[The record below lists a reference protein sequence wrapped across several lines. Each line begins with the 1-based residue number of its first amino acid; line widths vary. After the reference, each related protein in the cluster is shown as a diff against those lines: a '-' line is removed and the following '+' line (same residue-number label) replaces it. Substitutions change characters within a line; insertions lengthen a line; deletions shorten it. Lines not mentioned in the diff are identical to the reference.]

1 MSTPTATGIRNATRT
16 PLATFPA
23 ALLAALMAALMVI
36 LVAACGASQ
45 PSLETLYGDGY
56 RALESGNLSAAK
68 ILAEKGLVRARN
80 SGDTTWAWAFEVMDA
95 EVLVGQRQIPAALGR
110 LDAGL
115 AVERP
120 HDRVL
125 ARALMARGYARCLQ
139 NQGERTPGIGYAQA
153 DAHDPAMDD
162 LEAAE
167 RMADVLRV
175 PKLAAE
181 AMSRRAICAGQ
192 RGDRDIAED
201 LFRKTIDTAQ
211 RQGFRLIEAQA
222 AGNIGN
228 FRTEAGEYDDA
239 VRWLRRSDE
248 LAAGLVADATRAK
261 NLGRLGKSYYLLG
274 DYERATRVLSEAEAL
289 MRKLG
294 LAGDRWIVLQNL
306 GRAQQGQGEHAR
318 ASRSY
323 ARAASI
329 AQEIEDRN
337 GSAEALAAIQA
348 TRAALALERGNL
360 GEATFR
366 AEQALRIQEQNA
378 LLTQRSRTL
387 LLLAGIWERR
397 DESSRAAAL
406 YDEVIGVSKA
416 GSDPVWQ
423 AHAGL
428 ARLHAR
434 AQRPAEAE
442 AAYRKA
448 FELMDNSL
456 SQLLEP
462 EHQLPFIA
470 SIGRFYDEYIDFLVA
485 QGRGI
490 DALRVADESRARLL
504 RERLRGNGF
513 VPDRLSDY
521 PRLARDADALLL
533 FYSIAPERSFLWAIT
548 ADGITLVP
556 LPGENTL
563 RALVDAHQRL
573 ILNSRD
579 PLDEAAPAAT
589 ELYRLLLQPVAA
601 AMASKPRVIIVSDG
615 PIEQLN
621 FETLVVPGPKRHYL
635 IEDAVLVRTPSLRL
649 LHAEV
654 SSPSVRERSL
664 LVLGDPVSQDPKFP
678 ALPFA
683 GKEVASI
690 AMSFEPENRLIYAGS
705 RAIPSAYRGS
715 EPKRF
720 AYIHLAAHAQTNPV
734 VPLDSA
740 VVLSAAAGEYKLYA
754 RDVIDVPLDAEL
766 VTLSTC
772 RSAGTRTFSGEGLV
786 GLSWAFLSA
795 GAKRVVGGLWP
806 VEDASTA
813 ELMTELYRRLA
824 DGEDPAAALRQ
835 AKLALLHSDTA
846 YRKPYYWAPFVLYT
860 SRVGGDAR

>member
-1 MSTPTATGIRNATRT
+1 MSTPTATGIRNA
-16 PLATFPA
+16 AI
-23 ALLAALMAALMVI
+23 ALLAALLAI
-36 LVAACGASQ
+36 LVAACSANQ
-45 PSLETLYGDGY
+45 PSLDTIYRDGY
-56 RALESGNLSAAK
+56 RELESGNLSAAK
-68 ILAEKGLVRARN
+68 ILAEEGLRRARN
-80 SGDTTWAWAFEVMDA
+80 SGETTWSWAFEVMDA
-95 EVLVGQRQIPAALGR
+95 EVLVGQRQIPAALSR
-110 LDAGL
+110 LDTGL
-115 AVERP
+115 AVQRP
-120 HDRVL
+120 RDRVF

-139 NQGERTPGIGYAQA
+139 NEGER
-153 DAHDPAMDD
+153 AHDRARDPAMDD
-162 LEAAE
+162 LEEAE
-167 RMADVLRV
+167 RMAHDLRA

-181 AMSRRAICAGQ
+181 AMSRSAICAGQ
-192 RGDRDIAED
+192 RGDRDIAEA

-228 FRTEAGEYDDA
+228 FRTETGEYDDA

-274 DYERATRVLSEAEAL
+274 DYERAKQVLYEAETL
-289 MRKLG
+289 MGKLG
-294 LAGDRWIVLQNL
+294 LSGDRWIVLQNL
-306 GRAQQGQGEHAR
+306 GRSQQGQGEHAS
-318 ASRSY
+318 ASESY
-323 ARAASI
+323 ARAAAI
-329 AQEIEDRN
+329 AQAIEDRK

-366 AEQALRIQEQNA
+366 AEQALRIQDQHA

-397 DESSRAAAL
+397 EESSRAAAR
-406 YDEVIGVSKA
+406 YNEVISVSKA
-416 GSDPVWQ
+416 GSDLVWQ

-434 AQRPAEAE
+434 AQRPVEAE

-448 FELMDNSL
+448 FELMDDSL

-462 EHQLPFIA
+462 EHQLPFIS
-470 SIGRFYDEYIDFLVA
+470 SIGRFYDDYIDFLVA
-485 QGRGI
+485 QERVA

-513 VPDRLSDY
+513 VPARLSDY
-521 PRLARDADALLL
+521 PRLARESDALLL
-533 FYSIAPERSFLWAIT
+533 FYSTAPDRSFLWAIT
-548 ADGITLVP
+548 ADGITLVR
-556 LPGENTL
+556 LPGESTL
-563 RALVDAHQRL
+563 GALVDAHQRL

-579 PLDEAAPAAT
+579 PLEESAPAAT
-589 ELYRLLLQPVAA
+589 ELYRLLVQPVAA
-601 AMASKPRVIIVSDG
+601 AMASKSRVVIVSDG
-615 PIEQLN
+615 PLERLN
-621 FETLVVPGPKRHYL
+621 FETLVVPQPKRHYL

-649 LHAEV
+649 LQADIA
-654 SSPSVRERSL
+654 SPAVGERSL
-664 LVLGDPVSQDPKFP
+664 LVLGDPVSVDPKFP

-690 AMSFEPENRLIYAGS
+690 AMLFEPGNRLMYTGS
-705 RAIPSAYRGS
+705 RAIPSAYRGAD
-715 EPKRF
+715 PKRF
-720 AYIHLAAHAQTNPV
+720 SYIHLAAHAQANSV

-740 VVLSAAAGEYKLYA
+740 VVLSAAAAGEYKLYA
-754 RDVIDVPLDAEL
+754 RDVIAVPLNAEL

-824 DGEDPAAALRQ
+824 AGEEPAAALRQ
-835 AKLALLHSDTA
+835 AKLTLLHSDTA
-846 YRKPYYWAPFVLYT
+846 YRKPYYWAPFVIYT
-860 SRVGGDAR
+860 SRVAGLAR